1 MWHFCCNYVKQR
13 QLSRNVKMRHFLSQK
28 KGFRKPKKWCALRSE
43 PGPDLNQP
51 WMCFFEEK
59 SAKFGLGVRSNIL
72 LPHIGGSHPV
82 PSLSILSR
90 ERRSTA
96 NYTHTHTR
104 THTHLFGSFP
114 NLGIRSSRNSDC
126 IFSSSISTLVTRLP
140 ALLDLEPPRQRKRQW
155 GGRGGFFWVCWC
167 NWLGEFQELSV
178 IFFGFL
184 KKKLWLSLFFPSN
197 FSDFLTI

>member
-1 MWHFCCNYVKQR
+1 MCHVLFAKNLTKIRQIWPWWSLKHFTAAYRGFPPCTQ
-13 QLSRNVKMRHFLSQK
+13 SQ
-28 KGFRKPKKWCALRSE
+28 
-43 PGPDLNQP
+43 
-51 WMCFFEEK
+51 
-59 SAKFGLGVRSNIL
+59 
-72 LPHIGGSHPV
+72 HP
-82 PSLSILSR
+82 IKR
-90 ERRSTA
+90 ETEYSKLH
-96 NYTHTHTR
+96 THTHTH
-104 THTHLFGSFP
+104 THTHPPLFGSFP

-184 KKKLWLSLFFPSN
+184 YFSIFPLKFLW
-197 FSDFLTI
+197 FSHYLMQHCVGHTAWAPEGSKDEVKQARRAAQTSSFT